1 MEILEEP
8 LFWPVRRKKNYG
20 ENVERITPVF
30 EMSSWEEKKRI
41 GRFRDKN
48 RAHIDRIYEV
58 KCQESTKCPDHPTI
72 NLYRFEMYVRMHYKN
87 IPLYINL
94 YLIFNNMFDDNVD
107 DEARKRTMKA
117 AAAALILL
125 DMLLFV

>member
-1 MEILEEP
+1 MG
-8 LFWPVRRKKNYG
+8 R
-20 ENVERITPVF
+20 
-30 EMSSWEEKKRI
+30 KRI

-107 DEARKRTMKA
+107 EGEEEDDESGGGGAYSFGYA
-117 AAAALILL
+117 FICL
-125 DMLLFV
+125 DANIEYYE